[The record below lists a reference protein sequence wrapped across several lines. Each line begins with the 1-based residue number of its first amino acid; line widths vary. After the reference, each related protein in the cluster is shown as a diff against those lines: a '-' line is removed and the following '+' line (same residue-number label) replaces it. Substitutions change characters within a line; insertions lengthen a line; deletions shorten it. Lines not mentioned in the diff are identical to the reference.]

1 MQRYKAKSLSDVTR
15 FCISCDVCQRTVP
28 KGKASK
34 VPLGKMPIID
44 EPFKHVSV
52 DLIGHVAPVSQHGNK
67 KNFFTVLDFRT
78 RYPEAVALPKI
89 ETERVAEALF
99 EIFSR
104 VGFPKEILRR
114 TIHF

>member
-67 KNFFTVLDFRT
+67 KKFLQSSTFELDTLRLL
-78 RYPEAVALPKI
+78 RCQRL
-89 ETERVAEALF
+89 RL
-99 EIFSR
+99 
-104 VGFPKEILRR
+104 KE
-114 TIHF
+114 